1 MVFAYRAMVYNGT
14 IIVIIKSNRHSGFIP
29 PVRTTP
35 INRIITPVP
44 MTDTL
49 DLECII
55 KRGRCVRKM
64 LQKLF
69 SFPRK
74 TKTQRPLKK
83 RKSTG
88 QSLVEFALLLPI
100 LLMLFSGMIEFGFML
115 NSYLSLL
122 DSTRQAARLFANST
136 PFRLDTAT
144 NTIVDDPNFSPSVA
158 LAVVDILAPA
168 ADPNARQIVM
178 DTTRD
183 DVLVSVLRVN
193 VDDNTQT
200 ISSIERFPEGSLFYS
215 LYANQMSAY
224 EDLDIENFMIQ
235 NGTTPVETGILIVE
249 VYYGYKGILKLPW
262 IEPFMNDDA
271 PVLLHASTIMPLV
284 AAKP

>member
-1 MVFAYRAMVYNGT
+1 
-14 IIVIIKSNRHSGFIP
+14 
-29 PVRTTP
+29 
-35 INRIITPVP
+35 
-44 MTDTL
+44 MTDAL
-49 DLECII
+49 DLEGII
-55 KRGRCVRKM
+55 KRGRRVRKM
-64 LQKLF
+64 LRKVF
-69 SFPRK
+69 SFPEK
-74 TKTQRPLKK
+74 SAIKRPLKK
-83 RKSTG
+83 RKSIG

-115 NSYLSLL
+115 NTYLSLL

-136 PFRLDTAT
+136 PFQLDTAT

-158 LAVVDILAPA
+158 LATVDILAPA
-168 ADPNARQIVM
+168 ADPNARQIVI
-178 DTTRD
+178 DPTRD

-193 VDDNTQT
+193 VDDATHT
-200 ISSIERFPEGSLFYS
+200 ISLIERFPEGSLFYS
-215 LYANQMSAY
+215 LYGNQVTSY
-224 EDLDIENFMIQ
+224 EDNDIENFMIQ

-271 PVLLHASTIMPLV
+271 PVLLHAATIMPLV